1 MSFFND
7 RAEIIAFAAQI
18 DLDEVK
24 TQFEKLFIVQK
35 YRDAIHIEMPKG
47 HLFVFDY
54 GVLVSWGL
62 NPAKQEQYLV
72 MLKEIAQGLNP
83 VQIDKYQFAKAEKGV
98 TQLVVIDDKLFLPNV
113 QVESLL
119 AMSHAFAQ
127 SAKLQHFESRAEQ
140 TIRSSQYLIS
150 ALATTGKI
158 PLSHNAL
165 AKLRGQLFQIKSDIT
180 LNYSLLDTPD
190 FFWSFPAVEHLYFD
204 LSRYVE
210 LKPRIE
216 LLNLKLQAIHDL
228 YTMLAAEQ
236 NHKHSGY
243 LVWITIMLIA
253 TIILLLVFN

>member
-7 RAEIIAFAAQI
+7 NVEIIAFAAEI
-18 DLDEVK
+18 DLDEIK
-24 TQFEKLFIVQK
+24 SQFEKLFIVQK

-54 GVLVSWGL
+54 GVLVTWGV

-83 VQIDKYQFAKAEKGV
+83 VQIDKYQFVKAEKGA
-98 TQLVVIDDKLFLPNV
+98 TKLVVTDDKLFLLNV

-127 SAKLQHFESRAEQ
+127 SAKLQLFESRAEQ
-140 TIRSSQYLIS
+140 TISSSHYLTTT
-150 ALATTGKI
+150 LATTGKI

-216 LLNLKLQAIHDL
+216 LLNLKLQTIHDL
-228 YTMLAAEQ
+228 YAMLAAEQ
-236 NHKHSGY
+236 NHKHSY
-243 LVWITIMLIA
+243 FLEWTTIMLVV
-253 TIILLLVFN
+253 TIVVLLIFK